1 MKLRWYRSLYWRIAL
16 GVVGFLAAM
25 LFVQAMVFVFAVSQT
40 GRSLPGQSPGRL
52 GMTVALDLANQLERD
67 PQVDL
72 TKYIHEQYAQYTHPF
87 FVMLTDG
94 KVITS
99 GSKTFSDSLMQMA
112 RARIEHPF
120 ERPFDRAR
128 RPEGSPRFGGGPRPE
143 GTRPD
148 AMRPERPRPEGLQP
162 NGSRDEGAPEP
173 APEGTFPER
182 PRFEGPRPEGT
193 RPERPRNFRPPP
205 DMADRLDRDLNGGFA
220 IPRPILV
227 AGKVVGVVV
236 VPPQAPFG
244 FLLGR
249 FAPMLGLIAGG
260 VLILGAVLTSVMI
273 FGPARRRL
281 RALESAA
288 YKLGAGDL
296 SVRAPSKGG
305 DEIAA
310 VASAF
315 NAMAGDLSARA
326 EALSESDR
334 VRRQLLADVSHE
346 LTTPVTAMRGYLET
360 LTMPELTLDAATR
373 ARYLAIISDETNRLE
388 RLIGDLLDLA
398 RLEGGGGTLRIDEV
412 PVAELFDRVVAR
424 HGPACQ
430 QAGITMATVIA
441 PGAESVPGDRDR
453 LEQALQNL
461 AANAIRYAPR
471 GTSVRLSA
479 RPIDGAVALAVED
492 AGETG
497 ITSEHLPHVFDRFYK
512 ADASRPFDRAKGGS
526 NDAAAPTIQSG
537 GSGLGL
543 SIVKAIVERHGG
555 TISIASRPGRTVFE
569 MLLPGRTAPA
579 PELP

>member
-16 GVVGFLAAM
+16 GVVGFLAVM
-25 LFVQAMVFVFAVSQT
+25 LLVQALMFVFAISQS
-40 GRSLPGQSPGRL
+40 GRSLPGQSPDRL

-128 RPEGSPRFGGGPRPE
+128 RPEGSPRFGAGPRSERPDGARPDGPRPD
-143 GTRPD
+143 GMRPD
-148 AMRPERPRPEGLQP
+148 
-162 NGSRDEGAPEP
+162 GSRDDGAPEP
-173 APEGTFPER
+173 PAEGAFPER
-182 PRFEGPRPEGT
+182 PRFEGPRAEGT
-193 RPERPRNFRPPP
+193 RPDRPRGFRPAP
-205 DMADRLDRDLNGGFA
+205 DIADRFVRDLGGGFA
-220 IPRPILV
+220 IPRSILV
-227 AGKVVGVVV
+227 AGKLVGVVV

-260 VLILGAVLTSVMI
+260 VLILGAVMTSVMI

-288 YKLGAGDL
+288 HKLGAGDL

-373 ARYLAIISDETNRLE
+373 ARYLNIISDETNRLE

-398 RLEGGGGTLRIDEV
+398 RLEGGGGTLRIEDV
-412 PVAELFDRVVAR
+412 PVAGLFDRVVAR

-430 QAGITMATVIA
+430 QAGITIATAIA
-441 PGAESVPGDRDR
+441 PGAEIVSGDRDR
-453 LEQALQNL
+453 LEQAVQNL

-479 RPIDGAVALAVED
+479 RPVDGDAVALAVED

-512 ADASRPFDRAKGGS
+512 ADSSRPFDRSKGGAT
-526 NDAAAPTIQSG
+526 DADGPAIASG

-555 TISIASRPGRTVFE
+555 TISIDSRPGRTVFE
-569 MLLPGRTAPA
+569 MVLPRTSPPA
-579 PELP
+579 ETA